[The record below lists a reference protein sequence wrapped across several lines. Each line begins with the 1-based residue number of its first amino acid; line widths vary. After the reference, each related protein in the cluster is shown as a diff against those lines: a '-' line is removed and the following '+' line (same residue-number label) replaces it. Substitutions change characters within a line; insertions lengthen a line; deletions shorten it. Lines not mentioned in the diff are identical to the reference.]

1 MTKSQK
7 KSSSSRSHNNNSS
20 ISMKK
25 KSLSHNSNN
34 NSSINNKSKSSNN
47 NKTVSKS
54 EYARVFI
61 KKMLE
66 SVHMIKLYHWKT
78 KSYATH
84 KATDGL
90 HGKLGELVDQYVEI
104 LIGKVDLNLNM
115 SDYSQLHLKNLKD
128 NNELEAFIKELIT
141 FLLQVHKQLDMEKDV
156 DLLTL
161 RDEIISEL
169 NQFLYLLRLK

>member
-7 KSSSSRSHNNNSS
+7 KSSSRGHNNR
-20 ISMKK
+20 SMKQK
-25 KSLSHNSNN
+25 LSLNTKPVS
-34 NSSINNKSKSSNN
+34 
-47 NKTVSKS
+47 VASKS
-54 EYARVFI
+54 EYAKVFI

-90 HGKLGELVDQYVEI
+90 HGKLGELVDQYVEV

-115 SDYSQLHLKNLKD
+115 SDYSELHLKNLKD
-128 NNELEAFIKELIT
+128 NDELETFIKELIV
-141 FLLQVHKQLDMEKDV
+141 FLFQIHKQLDMERDV

>member
-1 MTKSQK
+1 MKSQK
-7 KSSSSRSHNNNSS
+7 KSSGSRRYSMKNNSRPNE
-20 ISMKK
+20 IK
-25 KSLSHNSNN
+25 
-34 NSSINNKSKSSNN
+34 
-47 NKTVSKS
+47 SKS
-54 EYARVFI
+54 EYATVFI

-66 SVHMIKLYHWKT
+66 SVHMIKLFHWKT

-90 HGKLGELVDQYVEI
+90 HGKLGDLVDQYVEV
-104 LIGKVDLNLNM
+104 LIGKVNLNLNM
-115 SDYSQLHLKNLKD
+115 MDYAQLHLKNLKD
-128 NNELEAFIKELIT
+128 NDELEAFIKELIV
-141 FLLQVHKQLDMEKDV
+141 FLLQLHKQLDMERDV

>member
-1 MTKSQK
+1 MAKSQK
-7 KSSSSRSHNNNSS
+7 KTSSPSRNNSS
-20 ISMKK
+20 MKQKLFSNSNSNSSMKQ
-25 KSLSHNSNN
+25 KS
-34 NSSINNKSKSSNN
+34 SSNN
-47 NKTVSKS
+47 KTVGVVSKS

-90 HGKLGELVDQYVEI
+90 HGKLGEIVDRYVEV
-104 LIGKVDLNLNM
+104 LIGKVNLNLNM
-115 SDYSQLHLKNLKD
+115 SDYSELHLKNLKD
-128 NNELEAFIKELIT
+128 NDELEVFIKELIE
-141 FLLQVHKQLDMEKDV
+141 FLLKIHKQLDMERDV
-156 DLLTL
+156 DLMTL

>member
-1 MTKSQK
+1 MAKSQK
-7 KSSSSRSHNNNSS
+7 KMYSRSSSNSS
-20 ISMKK
+20 MKQKLFSNSNSNSSMKQ
-25 KSLSHNSNN
+25 KS
-34 NSSINNKSKSSNN
+34 SSNN
-47 NKTVSKS
+47 KTVGVVSKS

-90 HGKLGELVDQYVEI
+90 HGKLGEIVDRYVEV
-104 LIGKVDLNLNM
+104 LIGKVNLNLNM
-115 SDYSQLHLKNLKD
+115 SDYSELHLKNLKD
-128 NNELEAFIKELIT
+128 NDELEVFIKELIE
-141 FLLQVHKQLDMEKDV
+141 FLLKIHKQLDMERDV
-156 DLLTL
+156 DLMTL

>member
-7 KSSSSRSHNNNSS
+7 KSSSRGHNNR
-20 ISMKK
+20 SMKQK
-25 KSLSHNSNN
+25 LSLNTKPVS
-34 NSSINNKSKSSNN
+34 
-47 NKTVSKS
+47 VASKS
-54 EYARVFI
+54 EYAKVFI

-66 SVHMIKLYHWKT
+66 SVHIIKLYHWKT

-90 HGKLGELVDQYVEI
+90 HGKLGELVDQYVEV

-115 SDYSQLHLKNLKD
+115 SDYSELRLKNLKD
-128 NNELEAFIKELIT
+128 NDELETFIKELIV
-141 FLLQVHKQLDMEKDV
+141 FLLQIHKQLDMERDV

>member
-1 MTKSQK
+1 MKSQK
-7 KSSSSRSHNNNSS
+7 R
-20 ISMKK
+20 
-25 KSLSHNSNN
+25 SNN
-34 NSSINNKSKSSNN
+34 RNSRRVSIKNSIKMNEIK
-47 NKTVSKS
+47 SKS
-54 EYARVFI
+54 EYATVFI

-66 SVHMIKLYHWKT
+66 SVHMIKLFHWKT

-90 HGKLGELVDQYVEI
+90 HGKLGDLVDQYVEV
-104 LIGKVDLNLNM
+104 LIGKVNLNLNM
-115 SDYSQLHLKNLKD
+115 MDYAQLHLKNLKD
-128 NNELEAFIKELIT
+128 NDELEAFIKELIV
-141 FLLQVHKQLDMEKDV
+141 FLLQLHKQLDMERDV

>member
-7 KSSSSRSHNNNSS
+7 KSSSRGHNNR
-20 ISMKK
+20 SMKQK
-25 KSLSHNSNN
+25 LSLNTKPVS
-34 NSSINNKSKSSNN
+34 
-47 NKTVSKS
+47 VASKS
-54 EYARVFI
+54 EYAKVFI

-90 HGKLGELVDQYVEI
+90 HGKLGELVDQYVEV

-115 SDYSQLHLKNLKD
+115 SDYSELRLKNLKD
-128 NNELEAFIKELIT
+128 NDELETFIKELIV
-141 FLLQVHKQLDMEKDV
+141 FLFQIHKQLDMERDV